1 MSNTRPNTAHQNGYM
16 IRLEVLK
23 MAMEM
28 VEQEYCSRR
37 DTLQAEWS
45 ASVEIARQKV
55 SNGYHNVVIPEVP
68 ALPEFPSPAEI
79 KAKAMELYQFITTK

>member
-1 MSNTRPNTAHQNGYM
+1 MSNTRPNAVSHNGYM

-28 VEQEYCSRR
+28 VEQDYCSRR
-37 DTLQAEWS
+37 DTLRAEWN
-45 ASVEIARQKV
+45 ANIEIARQKV
-55 SNGYHNVVIPEVP
+55 SNGYHNVAIPEVP
-68 ALPEFPSPAEI
+68 ALPEFPSTAEV